1 MCDIE
6 TPNVSNLED
15 ISSFCGTSCDLLS
28 VPQDVLITSPTPV
41 KFNKEERCYS
51 WSFAKRKTHRR
62 NVPEYLYKYIT
73 RKINRWNV
81 PSINKKLC

>member
-41 KFNKEERCYS
+41 KFNKEERCYR
-51 WSFAKRKTHRR
+51 WSFAKRKTQSIYV
-62 NVPEYLYKYIT
+62 NNEENIYNEE
-73 RKINRWNV
+73 NRQMEC
-81 PSINKKLC
+81 SIY